1 MTGYTEVV
9 QIWLRPPVISVWS
22 TSHSEYDRAM
32 RRKSPF
38 GQFSSRSRK
47 LHLDIG
53 SRFRRERMP
62 VQLLNAIST
71 ISILVI
77 GFMFLAPSPLCG
89 QANSQP
95 SDSDQHV
102 PAPLPKS
109 AVSTVRPTQHGSGMS
124 LLQFL
129 PDGIRIE
136 NVPLQSIL
144 VVAFGMQDDRISG
157 SPEWAKSERFDIEA
171 KVDDSDVAK
180 LRTLTIEQRHAMLIP
195 LLVDRFD
202 LKFHYEQ
209 RDLPIYNLVIAKGGS
224 KLKESKAEFTE
235 RHFGPTGRGQL
246 ESIGTPLRA
255 LIPVLSRQV
264 GRTVF
269 DKTGLTGLYDYTLLW
284 TPEDRFGVFPNE
296 SNGDADSASKPD
308 LSTALREQLGLKL
321 EPQKGPVE
329 VVVIDHLNRLP
340 SVN

>member
-1 MTGYTEVV
+1 MSARG
-9 QIWLRPPVISVWS
+9 
-22 TSHSEYDRAM
+22 
-32 RRKSPF
+32 
-38 GQFSSRSRK
+38 
-47 LHLDIG
+47 LDLIV
-53 SRFRRERMP
+53 P
-62 VQLLNAIST
+62 IL
-71 ISILVI
+71 ILVV
-77 GFMFLAPSPLCG
+77 GSSFLTPPTSNG

-95 SDSDQHV
+95 SGSNQPLTEDD
-102 PAPLPKS
+102 PAPLPQF
-109 AVSTVRPTQHGSGMS
+109 AVATVKPTQHWSGMS

-136 NVPLQSIL
+136 NVPLQDML
-144 VVAFGMQDDRISG
+144 RVAFGIQDDRISG

-180 LRTLTIEQRHAMLIP
+180 LRTLTIEQRRAMLLP

-235 RHFGPTGRGQL
+235 RQFGPTGRGQL
-246 ESIGTPLRA
+246 ESIGAPLRN
-255 LIPVLSRQV
+255 LLPILSRQV

-269 DKTGLTGLYDYTLLW
+269 DKTGLTGLYDYTLQW
-284 TPEDRFGVFPNE
+284 TPEDRFGAFPNE

-308 LSTALREQLGLKL
+308 LITALREQLGLELKSL
-321 EPQKGPVE
+321 KGPVE
-329 VVVIDHLNRLP
+329 VAVVDHISKPNA
-340 SVN
+340 N